1 MGVGVYYA
9 SPYNQIF
16 ADYATA
22 SNVTGHDGTSP
33 FSVSISTRRK
43 ISIPSARPSKGCRS
57 IGSSML
63 YSIDTQLFYN
73 DYAGQL
79 NKLIDHSSDLIIFS
93 LIIGTALFLFVAS
106 FGNKNYINDMGI
118 LISLGE
124 KKRKIVLQRLLECSM
139 IAAAAMLLSVFLG
152 SSILSA
158 LLARLT
164 PNRYPSMQEI

>member
-1 MGVGVYYA
+1 
-9 SPYNQIF
+9 
-16 ADYATA
+16 
-22 SNVTGHDGTSP
+22 
-33 FSVSISTRRK
+33 
-43 ISIPSARPSKGCRS
+43 
-57 IGSSML
+57 ML